1 MRVSEIESDSEKVR
15 QRHPQV
21 PDLDG
26 PDKLELEGPREPL
39 KDLEQWS
46 DKFPKDHSY
55 EGGIEESLEFP
66 FMSQIPLLHC
76 FFHML

>member
-1 MRVSEIESDSEKVR
+1 MTKRRRRRRTLPAAGTAKARGNKNMRVSEIESDSEKVR

-46 DKFPKDHSY
+46 DKVPKDHS
-55 EGGIEESLEFP
+55 
-66 FMSQIPLLHC
+66 
-76 FFHML
+76 

>member
-46 DKFPKDHSY
+46 DKVPKDHS
-55 EGGIEESLEFP
+55 
-66 FMSQIPLLHC
+66 
-76 FFHML
+76 

>member
-1 MRVSEIESDSEKVR
+1 MCGDTYKKELKGPWI
-15 QRHPQV
+15 
-21 PDLDG
+21 DLDG

-76 FFHML
+76 FFHTL

>member
-26 PDKLELEGPREPL
+26 RDKLELEGPREPL

-46 DKFPKDHSY
+46 DKVPKDHS
-55 EGGIEESLEFP
+55 
-66 FMSQIPLLHC
+66 
-76 FFHML
+76 